1 MNLRIR
7 VIYGLSCFLFTGILL
22 IYKNRYTP
30 LNTVTYWLVSLF
42 VTFEINFGSNSLEG
56 LHLVFQGSHTRR
68 CSTLP
73 LTPIIDLGLFREWYT
88 HGNTNTSSI
97 FTPITI

>member
-7 VIYGLSCFLFTGILL
+7 VIYGLSCFSFTGILL

-42 VTFEINFGSNSLEG
+42 VTFEINFGSDSLEA
-56 LHLVFQGSHTRR
+56 LRLVIQRSHMRRYSANGTRMG
-68 CSTLP
+68 TLT
-73 LTPIIDLGLFREWYT
+73 LQVFS
-88 HGNTNTSSI
+88 H
-97 FTPITI
+97 

>member
-7 VIYGLSCFLFTGILL
+7 VIYGLSCFSFTGILL

-42 VTFEINFGSNSLEG
+42 VTFEINFGSDSLEA
-56 LHLVFQGSHTRR
+56 LHLVI
-68 CSTLP
+68 STFAHAQMFYAS
-73 LTPIIDLGLFREWYT
+73 ID
-88 HGNTNTSSI
+88 TNN
-97 FTPITI
+97 